1 MKSMPRT
8 KHGQYDAEKGLPNN
22 TDQPQGSGS
31 IVRWHG
37 QIRESLGED
46 AGQALIDESRE
57 RGGVK
62 WLLAQLAEAA
72 CDDLVAAYKQA
83 RHADDLARSIRKHA
97 LIVQH
102 CQEQLVSETNV
113 SRRAYLEKQI
123 DKAQRYLEK
132 HKEISR

>member
-1 MKSMPRT
+1 MTRT
-8 KHGQYDAEKGLPNN
+8 KHSQYDAIRGLPNN
-22 TDQPQGSGS
+22 ADQAQGSGAF
-31 IVRWHG
+31 VRWHA
-37 QIRESLGED
+37 QIREVLGHE
-46 AGQALIDESRE
+46 AGQALIDASRE

-97 LIVQH
+97 LIVQR

-113 SRRAYLEKQI
+113 SRRGLLQKQI
-123 DKAQRYLEK
+123 DKANRYLEK
-132 HKEISR
+132 HNMCP